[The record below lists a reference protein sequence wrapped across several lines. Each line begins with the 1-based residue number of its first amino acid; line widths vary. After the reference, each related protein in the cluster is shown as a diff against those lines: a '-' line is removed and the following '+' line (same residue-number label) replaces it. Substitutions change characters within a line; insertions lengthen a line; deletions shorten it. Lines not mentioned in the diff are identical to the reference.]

1 MQKKPIVEN
10 KHRGARAPEHQECT
24 AMLRTKLSVNLN
36 KVALLRNSREG
47 NWPDPVFFGRIAL
60 EAGAAGLTVHPRPDE
75 RHIRATDVPAIAA
88 LVKQYPGREYNI
100 EGNPF
105 HNLMGHLEAVRP
117 DQATFVPD
125 SMGQK
130 TSDHGFDLSD
140 PEVCEAV
147 RPLVAQAKA
156 WGCRVSLF
164 MDPEPALM
172 AKAAELG
179 ADRVELYTEG
189 WAQAFGTADQDK
201 VLAQYA
207 ASVKAAREAGLD
219 VNAGHDLSLDNLEVF
234 LKACREVS
242 EVSIGHALIAE
253 ALQFGMAETVR
264 RYEEILDRVA
274 ASED

>member
-1 MQKKPIVEN
+1 M
-10 KHRGARAPEHQECT
+10 
-24 AMLRTKLSVNLN
+24 TKLSVNIN
-36 KVALLRNSREG
+36 KVATLRNARGGNVPDVVRVAADCQRFGGEG
-47 NWPDPVFFGRIAL
+47 I
-60 EAGAAGLTVHPRPDE
+60 TVHPRPDQ
-75 RHIRATDVPAIAA
+75 RHITHKDVFDLLPVITT
-88 LVKQYPGREYNI
+88 EYNI

-125 SMGQK
+125 SLGQK

-140 PEVCEAV
+140 PAVCDAV
-147 RPLVAQAKA
+147 RPLIAQAKA

-164 MDPEPALM
+164 MDPAPALM
-172 AKAAELG
+172 AIFFFIVSESF
-179 ADRVELYTEG
+179 DIYTEG
-189 WAQAFGTADQDK
+189 WAQAHGTEAQDK
-201 VLAQYA
+201 VLEQYA

-242 EVSIGHALIAE
+242 EVSIGHALTAE
-253 ALQFGMAETVR
+253 ALQFGFAETVR

>member
-1 MQKKPIVEN
+1 M
-10 KHRGARAPEHQECT
+10 
-24 AMLRTKLSVNLN
+24 TKLSVNIN
-36 KVALLRNSREG
+36 KVATLRNARGGNVPDVVRVAADCQRFGGEG
-47 NWPDPVFFGRIAL
+47 I
-60 EAGAAGLTVHPRPDE
+60 TVHPRPDQ
-75 RHIRATDVPAIAA
+75 RHITHKDVFDLLPVITT
-88 LVKQYPGREYNI
+88 EYNI

-125 SMGQK
+125 SLGQK

-140 PEVCEAV
+140 PAVCDAV
-147 RPLVAQAKA
+147 RPLIAQAKA

-164 MDPEPALM
+164 MDPAPALM

-189 WAQAFGTADQDK
+189 WAQAHGTEAQDK
-201 VLAQYA
+201 VLEQYA

-242 EVSIGHALIAE
+242 EVSIGHALTAE
-253 ALQFGMAETVR
+253 ALQFGFAETVR

>member
-1 MQKKPIVEN
+1 
-10 KHRGARAPEHQECT
+10 
-24 AMLRTKLSVNLN
+24 MLRTKLSVNLN

-75 RHIRATDVPAIAA
+75 RHVRATDVPAIAA
-88 LVKQYPGREYNI
+88 LVSEYPDREYNI

-125 SMGQK
+125 SLGQK

-140 PEVCEAV
+140 PAVCDAV
-147 RPLVAQAKA
+147 RPLIAQAKA

-189 WAQAFGTADQDK
+189 WAQAHGSEAQDK
-201 VLAQYA
+201 VLEQYA
-207 ASVKAAREAGLD
+207 ASVRAAREAGLD

-242 EVSIGHALIAE
+242 EVSIGHALTAE
-253 ALQFGMAETVR
+253 ALQFGFAETVR

>member
-1 MQKKPIVEN
+1 
-10 KHRGARAPEHQECT
+10 
-24 AMLRTKLSVNLN
+24 MLRTKLSVNLN

-75 RHIRATDVPAIAA
+75 RHVRATDVPAIAA
-88 LVKQYPGREYNI
+88 LVSEYPDREYNI

-125 SMGQK
+125 SLGQK

-140 PEVCEAV
+140 PAVCDAV
-147 RPLVAQAKA
+147 RPLIAQAKA

-164 MDPEPALM
+164 MDPAPALM

-189 WAQAFGTADQDK
+189 WAQAHGTEAQDK
-201 VLAQYA
+201 VLEQYA

-219 VNAGHDLSLDNLEVF
+219 VNAGHDLSLENLRYFVG
-234 LKACREVS
+234 RIPGTD
-242 EVSIGHALIAE
+242 EVSIGHALICD
-253 ALQFGMAETVR
+253 ALYYGLENTVQLYKR
-264 RYEEILDRVA
+264 ELK
-274 ASED
+274 